1 MYVYVG
7 QAKSFSLQNYFLK
20 MNIFKT
26 FLCAMPRTKRPLLKT
41 RCKTKLE
48 NHVNLFLKNLVALRD
63 DDMRVM
69 HLRTC

>member
-1 MYVYVG
+1 
-7 QAKSFSLQNYFLK
+7 
-20 MNIFKT
+20 
-26 FLCAMPRTKRPLLKT
+26 MPRTKRPLLKT
-41 RCKTKLE
+41 MCKTKLE